1 MVIQAYR
8 PILWKTP
15 EEMDDNWLIMSE
27 FQLRTRKPE
36 KEGSKGDE
44 ILQALSMVR
53 EELKK
58 RKLEP
63 YKAK

>member
-1 MVIQAYR
+1 
-8 PILWKTP
+8 
-15 EEMDDNWLIMSE
+15 MSE